1 MQVELYKK
9 QIEKEGKT
17 YTNYWVKC
25 GSTLVAVRP
34 SFTKDK
40 DGKPYTGDIK
50 LLNAFSDE
58 LPQNK

>member
-9 QIEKEGKT
+9 SIEKEGKN
-17 YTNYWVKC
+17 YTNYYVKV
-25 GSTLVAVRP
+25 GSSLVAVRP
-34 SFTKDK
+34 CFTKDK

-50 LLNAFSDE
+50 LLNAFADE